1 MQKTHG
7 RGRPAGSRAGKL
19 KSGERLNILETLR
32 AAAPWQRL
40 RRDAHGRPPA
50 DNPRIIVKA
59 TDFRIQKRKH
69 PAESATIFAVDASGS
84 HALHR
89 LAEAKGAIELLLSQ
103 CYVRRD
109 RVALVSFRGK
119 SADVLLSPTRSLA
132 RAKRTLSSLP
142 GGGATPLA
150 AGLDVAA
157 AIALQERKRGA
168 SPTIVVLT
176 DGKANVDRLGNKSR
190 SAGEADALAAGR
202 GVRAIG
208 LRALLVDTSPQRHV
222 QARALAEAM
231 GARYLPLPHADAAA
245 VTHAVRLAV
254 EVG

>member
-1 MQKTHG
+1 
-7 RGRPAGSRAGKL
+7 
-19 KSGERLNILETLR
+19 
-32 AAAPWQRL
+32 
-40 RRDAHGRPPA
+40 
-50 DNPRIIVKA
+50 
-59 TDFRIQKRKH
+59 
-69 PAESATIFAVDASGS
+69 
-84 HALHR
+84 
-89 LAEAKGAIELLLSQ
+89 
-103 CYVRRD
+103 
-109 RVALVSFRGK
+109 VSFRGK

-150 AGLDVAA
+150 AGLDAAA